1 MADVFTTKDLGVKD
15 NSKLDTGDLRRK
27 AGSSKCGKGY
37 EEINGKCVKKK
48 KGGLKAK

>member
-1 MADVFTTKDLGVKD
+1 MTSIITTNDLWVKD

-37 EEINGKCVKKK
+37 EEINGKCIKK
-48 KGGLKAK
+48 KGV